1 MENYFNFNDN
11 TNIYGGETDTF
22 GGNDAEG
29 VRTRSRGHHLEG
41 ELADF
46 SSLMPG
52 TDTAN
57 MFMFPVQRLLARNQD
72 DAHGSR
78 SNAASSGGCA
88 RSAGNEKP
96 TDSRILSTTFQPVMQ
111 AVGRVEGMK
120 NAKSAVHSHLAM
132 IAAGA

>member
-1 MENYFNFNDN
+1 MPADMVHLMENYFNFNDN

-78 SNAASSGGCA
+78 
-88 RSAGNEKP
+88 RSALGLISSP
-96 TDSRILSTTFQPVMQ
+96 FSRAAIAFLQATLPFPAATQPHLE
-111 AVGRVEGMK
+111 AVRVPQGT
-120 NAKSAVHSHLAM
+120 KSQRT
-132 IAAGA
+132 AGF